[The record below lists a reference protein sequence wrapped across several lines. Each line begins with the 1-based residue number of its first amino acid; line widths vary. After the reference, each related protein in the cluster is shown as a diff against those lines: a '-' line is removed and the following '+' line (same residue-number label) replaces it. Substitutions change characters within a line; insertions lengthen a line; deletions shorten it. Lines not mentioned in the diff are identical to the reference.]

1 MIPYKMYLKGGAA
14 LLVLVLLF
22 FAYNHFKSMYD
33 SSIKSAREAGRQAEV
48 VRSQDALLKQR
59 QEIDFQNQQ
68 QRLANGLERDRLEAE
83 LRLLRQQRR
92 EIENRLYKDNE
103 LDILLQARPDWILSI
118 IQEGT
123 NARLEELERITQ

>member
-1 MIPYKMYLKGGAA
+1 VLYKSYLKGGGA
-14 LLVLVLLF
+14 LLFLILMFL
-22 FAYNHFKSMYD
+22 AYNHFKGVYD
-33 SSIKSAREAGRQAEV
+33 SAIQSAREAGRQAEV
-48 VRSQDALLKQR
+48 VRSQEALLKQR

-68 QRLANGLERDRLEAE
+68 QRLANMLERDRLEAE

-123 NARLEELERITQ
+123 DARLEELERVTQ